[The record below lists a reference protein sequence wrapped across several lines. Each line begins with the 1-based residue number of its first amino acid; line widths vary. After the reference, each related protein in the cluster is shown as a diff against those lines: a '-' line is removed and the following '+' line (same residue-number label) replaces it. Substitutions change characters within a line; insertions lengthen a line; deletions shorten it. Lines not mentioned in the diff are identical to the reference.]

1 MPQGNPKRKI
11 MSQVEWRE
19 FINSKVNIIISE
31 EEREKYTD
39 LLFKCKRVLR
49 GFGWHHLEGPNG
61 VGNDGTLAILRLM
74 YTKGLPDPRSIL
86 YTIPSFLYTLEY
98 VVQLFKMYEE
108 NEKME

>member
-1 MPQGNPKRKI
+1 MPQGKPKRRI
-11 MSQVEWRE
+11 MSQVELRKLTDPK
-19 FINSKVNIIISE
+19 IVMSE
-31 EEREKYTD
+31 EKREKYTG

-74 YTKGLPDPRSIL
+74 YTKGLPDPRS
-86 YTIPSFLYTLEY
+86 YCTTVPSFLYTLEY